1 MKFQYSA
8 LDSGLGTS
16 ERSPRERANRDR
28 ALSACQEWLQKSQGR
43 YEIMV
48 HLDDI
53 GCRPNKNWFLLN
65 DTTVRTDRLM
75 SLVQLPADCVA
86 LEEMPPSEC
95 PKGVLMELLASLQ
108 HPYIYPVLDLGIFYT
123 NQTHYACLVMPFNAR
138 GSLKDLIYKVSNRG
152 SEIGAVRRINWF
164 CVHLQSQWNES
175 WNRKYT
181 RKSTCLPLSQVQRL
195 GRQILEALLFL
206 RERGFPS
213 HGHLHS
219 GNVILQNGVAR

>member
-1 MKFQYSA
+1 M
-8 LDSGLGTS
+8 L
-16 ERSPRERANRDR
+16 
-28 ALSACQEWLQKSQGR
+28 
-43 YEIMV
+43 

-53 GCRPNKNWFLLN
+53 GCRPNKNWLLLN
-65 DTTVRTDRLM
+65 DATVRTDRLM
-75 SLVQLPADCVA
+75 TLIQLPADCIA

-95 PKGVLMELLASLQ
+95 PKGALMELLASLQ
-108 HPYIYPVLDLGIFYT
+108 HPYIYPVLDLGFFYAE
-123 NQTHYACLVMPFNAR
+123 QTHYACLVTPFNAR
-138 GSLKDLIYKVSNRG
+138 GSLKDLIYKV
-152 SEIGAVRRINWF
+152 RRRVSRFSIKTITEN
-164 CVHLQSQWNES
+164 LRSQSQWNET

-206 RERGFPS
+206 RDRGFPS

>member
-1 MKFQYSA
+1 MYIGCYIKSISQHFGRETEYKSYAASLYFNQFLLILIQILPLSLFHFTRKKKNKQRHSLKFQYSA

-28 ALSACQEWLQKSQGR
+28 ALSACQDWLQKSQGR

-108 HPYIYPVLDLGIFYT
+108 HPYIYPVLDLGIFFT
-123 NQTHYACLVMPFNAR
+123 NQTPYACLVMPFNVR
-138 GSLKDLIYKVSNRG
+138 GSLKDLIYKVSMDG
-152 SEIGAVRRINWF
+152 
-164 CVHLQSQWNES
+164 
-175 WNRKYT
+175 
-181 RKSTCLPLSQVQRL
+181 LSL
-195 GRQILEALLFL
+195 A
-206 RERGFPS
+206 
-213 HGHLHS
+213 S
-219 GNVILQNGVAR
+219 GISVSN